1 LVLRVVLA
9 PSVASLLVVV
19 SVPLVVS
26 VLAMVLLLKE
36 V

>member
-1 LVLRVVLA
+1 VVLA
-9 PSVASLLVVV
+9 PSVASLLGAV

>member
-1 LVLRVVLA
+1 VLRVVLV